1 MEKYDIIGVIV
12 LAIIIFLLLETF
24 KNDPLGFFI
33 FLLLYTLSY
42 YVGSYLGSWLADVL
56 KTNKKKK

>member
-24 KNDPLGFFI
+24 KNDPLGFLI
-33 FLLLYTLSY
+33 FLLLYIVSY
-42 YVGSYLGSWLADVL
+42 CVGSWLADVL
-56 KTNKKKK
+56 KINKKKK

>member
-24 KNDPLGFFI
+24 KNDPLGFLI
-33 FLLLYTLSY
+33 FLLLYILSY
-42 YVGSYLGSWLADVL
+42 YVGSWLADVL